1 MKKNT
6 KKNLY
11 RGVAGIAG
19 LYLLTRNVVARPVP
33 QEEIVNGIP
42 KMDAVQFDLMMD
54 DIRRIDGNLVI
65 EKGVLGWR
73 TTNHAT
79 IANLNLVKRQLE
91 NAMFVA
97 DRFTASQM
105 STMQA
110 ALDFTT
116 SKIATM
122 MAQAE
127 QDQMLLEG
135 DSSLSGRMMINGL
148 GRRHSRSIS
157 GMKSWSKDLQMQRS
171 DAARN
176 AAIRQQTMRRRQAG
190 ASLDL
195 SQPIDTLGSNHPTSQ
210 VDMQEL
216 GGALVNTRA
225 SMRRLL

>member
-6 KKNLY
+6 KNY
-11 RGVAGIAG
+11 IYGGVGLAG
-19 LYLLTRNVVARPVP
+19 LYLLTRNVVAQPAAQP
-33 QEEIVNGIP
+33 EIVNGVP

-65 EKGVLGWR
+65 EKGMIGWR
-73 TTNHAT
+73 ATNHAT
-79 IANLNLVKRQLE
+79 IANLNLVKRGFE
-91 NAMFVA
+91 NAMF
-97 DRFTASQM
+97 DPTMFTTSQM

-110 ALDFTT
+110 AYDFTC
-116 SKIATM
+116 SKITTL
-122 MAQAE
+122 MAEAE
-127 QDQMLLEG
+127 QEQMLLEG

-157 GMKSWSKDLQMQRS
+157 GMKSWSKDMQLQKTET
-171 DAARN
+171 ARN
-176 AAIRQQTMRRRQAG
+176 AAIRQETMRRRQAG
-190 ASLDL
+190 ANIDL
-195 SQPIDTLGSNHPTSQ
+195 SQPIDALESNNVAGH

>member
-6 KKNLY
+6 KKY
-11 RGVAGIAG
+11 IYGGVGLAG
-19 LYLLTRNVVARPVP
+19 LYLLTRNVVAQPAAQP
-33 QEEIVNGIP
+33 EIVNGVP

-65 EKGVLGWR
+65 EKGMIGWR

-79 IANLNLVKRQLE
+79 IANLNLVKRGLE
-91 NAMFVA
+91 NAMF
-97 DRFTASQM
+97 DPTMYTTSQM

-110 ALDFTT
+110 AYDFTC
-116 SKIATM
+116 SKITTL
-122 MAQAE
+122 MAEAE
-127 QDQMLLEG
+127 QEQMLLEG

-148 GRRHSRSIS
+148 GRRHARSIS
-157 GMKSWSKDLQMQRS
+157 GMKSWSKDMQLQKTET
-171 DAARN
+171 ARN
-176 AAIRQQTMRRRQAG
+176 AAIRQETMRRRQAG
-190 ASLDL
+190 ANIDL
-195 SQPIDTLGSNHPTSQ
+195 SQPIDALESNNVAGH

>member
-6 KKNLY
+6 KNY
-11 RGVAGIAG
+11 IYGGVGLAG
-19 LYLLTRNVVARPVP
+19 LYLLTRNVVAQPAAQP
-33 QEEIVNGIP
+33 EIVNGVP

-65 EKGVLGWR
+65 EKGMIGWR

-79 IANLNLVKRQLE
+79 IANLNLVKRGLE
-91 NAMFVA
+91 NAMF
-97 DRFTASQM
+97 DPTMFTTSQM

-110 ALDFTT
+110 AYDFTC
-116 SKIATM
+116 SKITVL
-122 MAQAE
+122 MAEAE
-127 QDQMLLEG
+127 QEQMLLEG

-148 GRRHSRSIS
+148 GRRHARSIS
-157 GMKSWSKDLQMQRS
+157 GMKSWSKDMQLQKTET
-171 DAARN
+171 ARN
-176 AAIRQQTMRRRQAG
+176 AAIRQETMRRRQAG
-190 ASLDL
+190 ANIDL
-195 SQPIDTLGSNHPTSQ
+195 SQPIDTLESNNVAGH

>member
-1 MKKNT
+1 
-6 KKNLY
+6 
-11 RGVAGIAG
+11 
-19 LYLLTRNVVARPVP
+19 VVAKPVS
-33 QEEIVNGIP
+33 QAEIVNGTP
-42 KMDAVQFDLMMD
+42 KIDAEQFDLIMD

-65 EKGVLGWR
+65 EKGMMGWR

-91 NAMFVA
+91 NAMFA
-97 DRFTASQM
+97 PDRFTTSQM
-105 STMQA
+105 SAMQTL
-110 ALDFTT
+110 LDFTT
-116 SKIATM
+116 STVSVL
-122 MAQAE
+122 MAQEE

-176 AAIRQQTMRRRQAG
+176 AAIRQQTMRRRQVG
-190 ASLDL
+190 ANIDL

>member
-6 KKNLY
+6 KNY
-11 RGVAGIAG
+11 IYGGVGLAG
-19 LYLLTRNVVARPVP
+19 LYLLTRNVVAQPAAQP
-33 QEEIVNGIP
+33 EIVNGVP

-65 EKGVLGWR
+65 EKGMIGWR
-73 TTNHAT
+73 ATNHAT
-79 IANLNLVKRQLE
+79 IANLNLVKRGLE
-91 NAMFVA
+91 NAMF
-97 DRFTASQM
+97 DPTMFTTSQM

-110 ALDFTT
+110 AYDFTC
-116 SKIATM
+116 SKITTL
-122 MAQAE
+122 MAEAE
-127 QDQMLLEG
+127 QEQMLLEG

-157 GMKSWSKDLQMQRS
+157 GMKSWSKDMQLQKTET
-171 DAARN
+171 ARN
-176 AAIRQQTMRRRQAG
+176 AAIRQETMRRRQAG
-190 ASLDL
+190 ANIDL
-195 SQPIDTLGSNHPTSQ
+195 SQPIDALESNNVAGH